1 MENYNENFEID
12 SLSLLAANRW
22 VKSFDKSLS
31 SDSFKKS
38 LNYLNFK
45 SKERK
50 YNNFKTLIPQTVN
63 HLLL

>member
-22 VKSFDKSLS
+22 VECFDKSLS

-50 YNNFKTLIPQTVN
+50 
-63 HLLL
+63 